1 MGRQPHSRR
10 QRFKNRHQTRLMKV
24 KNYRKENGRDLD
36 EVHDLK
42 KALPADRTCPDLPIN
57 EDLPGLGQFHCVECG

>member
-10 QRFKNRHQTRLMKV
+10 QRLVNRHKTRLMKAR
-24 KNYRKENGRDLD
+24 NYRQENGRDLD

-42 KALPADRTCPDLPIN
+42 KLLPEGQTIDLPIN